1 MATRQPDPSSFFNP
15 DVAERQ
21 FTVGKKGFDQD
32 EVRGFLRAVA
42 ARLARMDEEHRRLQ
56 TRNAELERGVDAA
69 HESAYGRV
77 AARFA
82 DVIRAADG
90 SAGVT
95 REAVTESER
104 LVAEARAQ
112 AGHILSNARA
122 QAGRAALP
130 APSDAVVPVADEFGS
145 MEEELDQLSRRSGAM
160 QPVPA
165 RRRRTATVGGART
178 GVSGRG
184 RAASGSSPTR
194 TPTAWLAHPS
204 AFRRLI

>member
-1 MATRQPDPSSFFNP
+1 MATRHPDPSSFFNP

-42 ARLARMDEEHRRLQ
+42 ARLARMDEELRRIR

-69 HESAYGRV
+69 HESAYGRL

-90 SAGVT
+90 SAQRVT
-95 REAVTESER
+95 REAVTEAER

-112 AGHILSNARA
+112 AGRILSNARA

-145 MEEELDQLSRRSGAM
+145 MEEELDQLSTTFWGDAARPR
-160 QPVPA
+160 PPA
-165 RRRRTATVGGART
+165 PHGNGYATGLGPE
-178 GVSGRG
+178 
-184 RAASGSSPTR
+184 SPAEDA
-194 TPTAWLAHPS
+194 PLPDLFSDPDADSLS
-204 AFRRLI
+204 